1 MAQHVHH
8 VFLRPFAEE
17 AVITVLA
24 LGDIPFVERLQHHHK
39 AHLVAQFHQF
49 GSRHVVGGTYRV
61 ATHVL
66 QHRQLAA
73 QGSHI
78 HGSPQRTEVVMV
90 AHPLELA
97 VLPVQEETLVGH
109 NLQAADAETG
119 RVFIR
124 LPVIHV
130 NLRYRLIQERRFGRP
145 QLRGI
150 YQKVLL
156 KGHSVIDFARI
167 VFHRYHL
174 PFG

>member
-1 MAQHVHH
+1 MVAHP
-8 VFLRPFAEE
+8 LEL
-17 AVITVLA
+17 AVL
-24 LGDIPFVERLQHHHK
+24 
-39 AHLVAQFHQF
+39 
-49 GSRHVVGGTYRV
+49 
-61 ATHVL
+61 
-66 QHRQLAA
+66 
-73 QGSHI
+73 
-78 HGSPQRTEVVMV
+78 QRTEVVMV

-145 QLRGI
+145 QLRSI